1 LKLFKSY
8 EKMNY
13 TFIEINKKKLP
24 IKFGFNALR
33 KFSSKTNTSLQDLDK
48 LGTDMTLDD
57 ALTLIFCGIEDG
69 YRSSKQECSLSI
81 DDLADLI
88 DGDFDSIGKA
98 MEILADQMGGN
109 NGKKGKAKKK

>member
-1 LKLFKSY
+1 
-8 EKMNY
+8 MNY

-33 KFSSKTNTSLQDLDK
+33 KYSSKTKTSLQDLDK

-57 ALTLIFCGIEDG
+57 ALTLIYCGVEDG
-69 YRSSKQECSLSI
+69 YRAAKQECELTI

-88 DGDFDSIGKA
+88 DGECDSIGKA
-98 MEILADQMGGN
+98 MEILTEQMGGSN
-109 NGKKGKAKKK
+109 EKKQKAKK

>member
-1 LKLFKSY
+1 
-8 EKMNY
+8 MNY

-33 KFSSKTNTSLQDLDK
+33 KYSSKTKTSLQDLDK

-57 ALTLIFCGIEDG
+57 ALTLIYCGVEDG
-69 YRSSKQECSLSI
+69 YRAAKQECELSI

-88 DGDFDSIGKA
+88 DGDYDSIAKA
-98 MEILADQMGGN
+98 MEILAEQMGGN
-109 NGKKGKAKKK
+109 NEKKPKAKK